1 MDKSMPENDEQSG
14 EAAPPVVAPVF
25 DQSSSQY
32 STYYYLPISLVI
44 LAGYLVGLYGWYR
57 CGIAP
62 EVIELNDVNLYA
74 ALFSLG
80 LVGGAMSCSVFL
92 AKDANK
98 VMYGENTKLPNWVDV
113 FGYLFHVI
121 GGGFTGLAFYLVVK
135 LGIDVATG
143 NASATD
149 LTQEAGWLMAL
160 AGGLATNRIKQFI
173 VNLVETKTGGG
184 KGAEEAGA
192 GAGAG
197 AAGAAGK
204 VDKKPPANGNGG
216 ASAEGGQESIES

>member
-1 MDKSMPENDEQSG
+1 MDKSMPGDEEQS
-14 EAAPPVVAPVF
+14 EEVVQPGATPEF
-25 DQSSSQY
+25 DQSSYQY
-32 STYYYLPISLVI
+32 STYYYLPISLVV

-74 ALFSLG
+74 ALFALG

-98 VMYGENTKLPNWVDV
+98 VMYGESTKLPNWVDV
-113 FGYLFHVI
+113 FGYLFQVI
-121 GGGFTGLAFYLVVK
+121 GGGFTGLAFYLVAK

-143 NASATD
+143 NTSATD
-149 LTQEAGWLMAL
+149 LTPEAGWLMAL
-160 AGGLATNRIKQFI
+160 AGGLATNRIKEFI

-184 KGAEEAGA
+184 KEP
-192 GAGAG
+192 AG
-197 AAGAAGK
+197 AAAAAGK
-204 VDKKPPANGNGG
+204 VDKKPPVNGKDD
-216 ASAEGGQESIES
+216 ASAEGGQEPAEK

>member
-1 MDKSMPENDEQSG
+1 MDKSMPSDGDQPEEVV
-14 EAAPPVVAPVF
+14 PPGTASEF
-25 DQSSSQY
+25 DQSSCQY
-32 STYYYLPISLVI
+32 STYYYLPISLVV

-98 VMYGENTKLPNWVDV
+98 VMYGESAKLPNWVDV
-113 FGYLFHVI
+113 FGYLFQVI
-121 GGGFTGLAFYLVVK
+121 GGGFTGLAFYLVAK

-143 NASATD
+143 NTNTTD
-149 LTQEAGWLMAL
+149 LTPEAGWLMAL
-160 AGGLATNRIKQFI
+160 AGGLATNRIKEFI
-173 VNLVETKTGGG
+173 VKLVETKTGG
-184 KGAEEAGA
+184 KGAAEA
-192 GAGAG
+192 
-197 AAGAAGK
+197 AAGK
-204 VDKKPPANGNGG
+204 VNNKPPVKGKDDV
-216 ASAEGGQESIES
+216 SADGGQEPVGK

>member
-1 MDKSMPENDEQSG
+1 MDKSMPGDEEQSG
-14 EAAPPVVAPVF
+14 EVVQPGATPEF
-25 DQSSSQY
+25 DQSSYQY
-32 STYYYLPISLVI
+32 STYYYLPISLVV

-98 VMYGENTKLPNWVDV
+98 VMYGESTKLPNWVDV
-113 FGYLFHVI
+113 FGYLFQVI
-121 GGGFTGLAFYLVVK
+121 GGGFTGLAFYLVAK

-143 NASATD
+143 NTNATD
-149 LTQEAGWLMAL
+149 LTPEAGWLMAL
-160 AGGLATNRIKQFI
+160 AGGLATNRIKEFI

-184 KGAEEAGA
+184 KGA
-192 GAGAG
+192 AG
-197 AAGAAGK
+197 AAAAAGK
-204 VDKKPPANGNGG
+204 VDKKPPANGKDD
-216 ASAEGGQESIES
+216 ASAEGGQEPAEK

>member
-1 MDKSMPENDEQSG
+1 MDKSMPGDEEQSG
-14 EAAPPVVAPVF
+14 EVVQPGATPEF
-25 DQSSSQY
+25 DQSSYQY
-32 STYYYLPISLVI
+32 STYYYLPISLVV

-98 VMYGENTKLPNWVDV
+98 VMYGESTKLPNWVDV
-113 FGYLFHVI
+113 FGYLFQVI
-121 GGGFTGLAFYLVVK
+121 GGGFTGLAFYLVAK

-143 NASATD
+143 NTNATD
-149 LTQEAGWLMAL
+149 LTPEAGWLMAL
-160 AGGLATNRIKQFI
+160 AGGLATNRIKEFI

-184 KGAEEAGA
+184 KEA
-192 GAGAG
+192 AG
-197 AAGAAGK
+197 AAAAAGK
-204 VDKKPPANGNGG
+204 VDKKPPVNGKDDG
-216 ASAEGGQESIES
+216 SAEGGQEPVEK